1 MAIELINQMLD
12 KTSQMTTV
20 ISELK
25 KRGRKMAETEADYR
39 SALAQKILILRAEG
53 FPATIMS
60 DVCRGDKD
68 ISRLRLVR
76 DIAKTEYDVANEML
90 QVLKLQIRVLQ
101 AEIERDYKNG

>member
-12 KTSQMTTV
+12 KTNQMTGV
-20 ISELK
+20 ITELK

-39 SALAQKILILRAEG
+39 SALAQKILQLRAEG

-60 DVCRGDKD
+60 DVVRGDREVAK
-68 ISRLRLVR
+68 LRLVR

-101 AEIERDYKNG
+101 AEVERDFKG